1 MLVGGTFGGQALFL
15 QPSFHKEFDGG
26 IEERE
31 KRNADEHA
39 DRAEQLARDRDGDD
53 YPKRAHADGLA
64 DDGGA
69 DDVAVDLLDDQHD
82 EHEDDGH
89 GQAIG
94 QHDDGAGNTA
104 DEGLLPQV

>member
-53 YPKRAHADGLA
+53 HPKRAHTDCLA

-69 DDVAVDLLDDQHD
+69 DDVPS
-82 EHEDDGH
+82 DGK
-89 GQAIG
+89 QK
-94 QHDDGAGNTA
+94 QFDF
-104 DEGLLPQV
+104 